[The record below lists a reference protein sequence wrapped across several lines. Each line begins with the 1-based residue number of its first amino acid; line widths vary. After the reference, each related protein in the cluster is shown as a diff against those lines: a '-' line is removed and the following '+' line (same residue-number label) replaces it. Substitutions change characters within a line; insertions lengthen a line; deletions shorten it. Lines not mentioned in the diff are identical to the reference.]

1 MKFKPMKFKFIREF
15 PIIIALSVLF
25 GIAFSGLVIAPVFSQ
40 DISAPSAKLVAYTPT
55 QQVGRAIYTREGCV
69 YCHSQQVR
77 NVKAD
82 ASMVEAYGVSKAG
95 DYYYD
100 IPHVL
105 GTSRQG
111 PDLSNEGQVWGKEA
125 GDYAR
130 EYLIGHF
137 KNPREYNPQ
146 SIMPAYDYL
155 TEQELSDLTDYI
167 QSLGAWKVDPPEE
180 LPS

>member
-1 MKFKPMKFKFIREF
+1 MKFKFVREF
-15 PIIIALSVLF
+15 PIIIALSILF
-25 GIAFSGLVIAPVFSQ
+25 GIAFSGLIIAPVFSH
-40 DISAPSAKLVAYTPT
+40 DITEPSAKLLAYSPHELS
-55 QQVGRAIYTREGCV
+55 GRQIYIREGCV

-82 ASMVEAYGVSKAG
+82 ENMVLAYGVSKAG
-95 DYYYD
+95 DYFYD

-111 PDLSNEGQVWGKEA
+111 PDLSNEGQVWGKA
-125 GDYAR
+125 SGDFAR

-167 QSLGAWKVDPPEE
+167 QSLGAWKVEIPLEE
-180 LPS
+180 SKSSS